1 MQPHM
6 MTAFVQSVVT
16 NYAKFGKPVAVK
28 AVAEEFQTNWDFAE
42 HVVEVTVLAWDIS
55 LGDIEQTKDAFF
67 CAFVMKYHDQIR
79 EVYTAQDFGGF
90 AHAA

>member
-1 MQPHM
+1 M
-6 MTAFVQSVVT
+6 
-16 NYAKFGKPVAVK
+16 
-28 AVAEEFQTNWDFAE
+28 
-42 HVVEVTVLAWDIS
+42 AWDIS

-67 CAFVMKYHDQIR
+67 CAFVMKYHAQIW